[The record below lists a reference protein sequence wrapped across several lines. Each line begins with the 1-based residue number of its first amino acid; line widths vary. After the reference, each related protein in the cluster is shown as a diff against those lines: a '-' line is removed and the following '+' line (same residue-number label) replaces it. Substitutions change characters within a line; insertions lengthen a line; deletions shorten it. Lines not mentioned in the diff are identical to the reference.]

1 MRGLRERKKQRTR
14 QAIAEAALRL
24 FIERGFEQVTVA
36 EVAAAA
42 EVAEKTVFNYFPT
55 KEDLFFAEAAAM
67 DNRLIVDAIR
77 ERAPGESPLDAL
89 RRLLTDQPAFE
100 TAAGQPDP
108 DSDRFAPVQV
118 QMHQQAMWVLQRSPA
133 LRAHLRELFARL
145 EASIAELLAE
155 ETAAR
160 PESVE
165 PKVAAAALVGV
176 IRAVT
181 DRFLTQA
188 AAAQN
193 DQDRQ
198 NLLATLAEDTEQAL
212 NLLERGLG
220 DYATASPRRQPA
232 AGDTETGPEPQQEPE
247 SAPEPPSH

>member
-1 MRGLRERKKQRTR
+1 MHGLRERKKQRTR

-24 FIERGFEQVTVA
+24 FVERGFEQVTVA

-55 KEDLFFAEAAAM
+55 KEDLFFADAAAM
-67 DNRLIVDAIR
+67 DSRVIVDAIR
-77 ERAPGESPLDAL
+77 ERAPGESALDAF
-89 RRLLTDQPAFE
+89 RRLLTLNDAPAVE
-100 TAAGQPDP
+100 ARTEAEDGQA
-108 DSDRFAPVQV
+108 DRPTPAHVQFR
-118 QMHQQAMWVLQRSPA
+118 MHQQAMWVLQQSPA
-133 LRAHLRELFARL
+133 LRAHLRELFAQL

-155 ETAAR
+155 ETDAR

-188 AAAQN
+188 AA
-193 DQDRQ
+193 DQDDQGRHD
-198 NLLATLAEDTEQAL
+198 LLATLVQDTEQGL
-212 NLLERGLG
+212 DLLERGLG
-220 DYATASPRRQPA
+220 GYAVATPHQKPA
-232 AGDTETGPEPQQEPE
+232 AGDAATGPESEKVGR
-247 SAPEPPSH
+247 AKK